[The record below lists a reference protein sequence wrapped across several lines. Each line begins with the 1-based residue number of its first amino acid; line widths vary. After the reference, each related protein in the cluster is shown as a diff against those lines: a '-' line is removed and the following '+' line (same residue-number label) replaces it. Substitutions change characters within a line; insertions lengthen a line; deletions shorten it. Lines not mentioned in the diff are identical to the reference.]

1 MYNNPFIKVTWIDTF
16 ENFTPEKTNRVK
28 TYFQKK
34 YNSKNVKIVTRMVSY
49 KNETTLHSLDL
60 SENITDFDYQKN
72 LMKDFISEN
81 KIDVKWDVI
90 ERLDNKVNSTL
101 LNQNGVKIKYNK
113 WFLEKV
119 EFSNFLSYGQDNVI
133 DFTVLPGITVVE
145 SNPKNFGGKST
156 ATVDLLMF
164 LFFNKTTKSKTNI
177 DIFNRFSNEDTVF
190 VKGYIKIDGES
201 FIIERKSNRKKT
213 KTGDYNVI
221 NSVEFSKISADGTI
235 VNLNGEQR
243 RETELF
249 IVSAIGT
256 EEDFLSTILTNG
268 YNLEEIIESKPT
280 ARGQILTKFLGLE
293 VLKQKE
299 EICKTI
305 QSEWSKKLISNQYN
319 ILDLYGLNKLSKE
332 QIINLNN
339 DSIRQQNELVIYEKD
354 LKNLENKK
362 EDILKKRN
370 NDVQDDLIKIN
381 SEQLKKDILDLT
393 KEKEISLSNYNSV
406 TLKEPSQY
414 YIEED
419 HDILKKELNDVSF
432 NHKLLMN
439 EISKQENLILELEN
453 GSFCP
458 LCKQSLSDVDHSDEI
473 NKIKNL
479 INENK
484 KTIVSIENNIL
495 EISKKENFFS
505 SLKIEFDEYEKNKIK
520 KSRYEID
527 IELKQININKLQ
539 SNLDEFIKNKEKL
552 NENIRIDGELLIL
565 KTQIETIEANIRKN
579 NISIENIKNK
589 IISFEEKIKINED
602 LIKKIKQ
609 ENDTQSIFKIYL
621 TIFGKNG
628 ISKVIL
634 KNMIPLINQEL
645 YHLLVDSCNFILELN
660 ISDKNDVEL
669 VMIDTET
676 RVVKP
681 INSGSGYERTISSLA
696 IRSVLTKISALPK
709 PNIIV
714 MDEVFGKI
722 ADENLE
728 MVGEFFKKIK
738 IYFDHIFVISHNPL
752 IRNWSDNLIMIK
764 KDNNISMIENIIP
777 KIS

>member
-90 ERLDNKVNSTL
+90 ERLDNKVNNTL

-177 DIFNRFSNEDTVF
+177 DIFNRFSEEDTVF

-213 KTGDYNVI
+213 KAGDYNVT
-221 NSVEFSKISADGTI
+221 NSVEFSKISVDGTI

-319 ILDLYGLNKLSKE
+319 ILDLDGLNKLSKE

-393 KEKEISLSNYNSV
+393 KEKEISLNNYNSV

-473 NKIKNL
+473 NKIKNF

>member
-1 MYNNPFIKVTWIDTF
+1 MYNNPFIKVTWQDTF

-213 KTGDYNVI
+213 KAGDYNVT
-221 NSVEFSKISADGTI
+221 NSVEFSKISMDGTI
-235 VNLNGEQR
+235 INLNGEQR

-319 ILDLYGLNKLSKE
+319 ILDLDGLNKLSQE
-332 QIINLNN
+332 QINNLNN

-393 KEKEISLSNYNSV
+393 KEKEISLSNFNSV
-406 TLKEPSQY
+406 MLKEPSQY
-414 YIEED
+414 YVEED
-419 HDILKKELNDVSF
+419 HDVLKKELNDVSF

-495 EISKKENFFS
+495 EINKKEKFFS
-505 SLKIEFDEYEKNKIK
+505 SLKFEFDEYEKNKIK

-539 SNLDEFIKNKEKL
+539 SKLDEFIKNKEKL

-565 KTQIETIEANIRKN
+565 KTQIETIQANIRKN

-752 IRNWSDNLIMIK
+752 IRNWSDNLVMIK

>member
-1 MYNNPFIKVTWIDTF
+1 MYNNPFIKVTWQDTF

-213 KTGDYNVI
+213 KAGDYNVT
-221 NSVEFSKISADGTI
+221 NSVEFSKISVDGTI
-235 VNLNGEQR
+235 INLNGEQR

-319 ILDLYGLNKLSKE
+319 ILDLDGLNKLSQE

-484 KTIVSIENNIL
+484 KTIVSVENNIL
-495 EISKKENFFS
+495 EISKKEKFFS
-505 SLKIEFDEYEKNKIK
+505 SLKFEFDEYEKNKIK

-539 SNLDEFIKNKEKL
+539 SKLDEFIKNKEKL

-565 KTQIETIEANIRKN
+565 KTQIETIQANIRKN

-752 IRNWSDNLIMIK
+752 IRNWSDNLVMIK

>member
-1 MYNNPFIKVTWIDTF
+1 MYNNPFIKVTWQDTF

-213 KTGDYNVI
+213 KAGDYNVT
-221 NSVEFSKISADGTI
+221 NSVEFSKISMDGTI
-235 VNLNGEQR
+235 INLNGEQR

-319 ILDLYGLNKLSKE
+319 ILDLDGLNKLSQE
-332 QIINLNN
+332 QINNLKN

-393 KEKEISLSNYNSV
+393 KEKEISLSNFNSV
-406 TLKEPSQY
+406 MLKEPSQY
-414 YIEED
+414 YVEED
-419 HDILKKELNDVSF
+419 HDVLKKELNDVSF

-473 NKIKNL
+473 NEIKNL

-495 EISKKENFFS
+495 EINKKEKFFS
-505 SLKIEFDEYEKNKIK
+505 SLKFEFDEYEKNKIK

-539 SNLDEFIKNKEKL
+539 SKLDEFIKNKEKL

-565 KTQIETIEANIRKN
+565 KTQIETIQANIRKN

-752 IRNWSDNLIMIK
+752 IRNWSDNLVMIK

>member
-1 MYNNPFIKVTWIDTF
+1 
-16 ENFTPEKTNRVK
+16 
-28 TYFQKK
+28 
-34 YNSKNVKIVTRMVSY
+34 
-49 KNETTLHSLDL
+49 
-60 SENITDFDYQKN
+60 
-72 LMKDFISEN
+72 
-81 KIDVKWDVI
+81 
-90 ERLDNKVNSTL
+90 
-101 LNQNGVKIKYNK
+101 
-113 WFLEKV
+113 
-119 EFSNFLSYGQDNVI
+119 
-133 DFTVLPGITVVE
+133 
-145 SNPKNFGGKST
+145 
-156 ATVDLLMF
+156 
-164 LFFNKTTKSKTNI
+164 
-177 DIFNRFSNEDTVF
+177 
-190 VKGYIKIDGES
+190 
-201 FIIERKSNRKKT
+201 
-213 KTGDYNVI
+213 
-221 NSVEFSKISADGTI
+221 
-235 VNLNGEQR
+235 
-243 RETELF
+243 
-249 IVSAIGT
+249 
-256 EEDFLSTILTNG
+256 
-268 YNLEEIIESKPT
+268 
-280 ARGQILTKFLGLE
+280 
-293 VLKQKE
+293 
-299 EICKTI
+299 
-305 QSEWSKKLISNQYN
+305 
-319 ILDLYGLNKLSKE
+319 
-332 QIINLNN
+332 
-339 DSIRQQNELVIYEKD
+339 
-354 LKNLENKK
+354 
-362 EDILKKRN
+362 
-370 NDVQDDLIKIN
+370 
-381 SEQLKKDILDLT
+381 
-393 KEKEISLSNYNSV
+393 
-406 TLKEPSQY
+406 LKEPSQY
-414 YIEED
+414 YVEED
-419 HDILKKELNDVSF
+419 HDVLKKELNDVSF
-432 NHKLLMN
+432 NHKLLIN

-484 KTIVSIENNIL
+484 KTIISVENNIL
-495 EISKKENFFS
+495 EISKKEKFFS
-505 SLKIEFDEYEKNKIK
+505 SLKFEFDEYEKNKIK

-527 IELKQININKLQ
+527 VELKQININKLQ
-539 SNLDEFIKNKEKL
+539 SKLDEFIKNKEKL
-552 NENIRIDGELLIL
+552 NENISIDGELLIL
-565 KTQIETIEANIRKN
+565 KTQIETIHANIRKN

>member
-119 EFSNFLSYGQDNVI
+119 EFSNFLSYGQDNII

-177 DIFNRFSNEDTVF
+177 DIFNRFSEEDTVF

-213 KTGDYNVI
+213 KAGDYNVT
-221 NSVEFSKISADGTI
+221 NSVEFSKISVDGTI

-319 ILDLYGLNKLSKE
+319 ILDLDGLNKLSKE

-393 KEKEISLSNYNSV
+393 KEKEISLSNFNSV

-419 HDILKKELNDVSF
+419 HDVVKKELNDVSF

>member
-1 MYNNPFIKVTWIDTF
+1 MYNNPFIKVTWQDTF
-16 ENFTPEKTNRVK
+16 ENFTPEKINRVK

-90 ERLDNKVNSTL
+90 ERLDNKVNNTL

-213 KTGDYNVI
+213 KVGDYNVT
-221 NSVEFSKISADGTI
+221 NSVEFSKISVDGTI
-235 VNLNGEQR
+235 INLNGEQR

-319 ILDLYGLNKLSKE
+319 ILDLDGLNKLSKE

-393 KEKEISLSNYNSV
+393 KEKEISLTNFNSV

-414 YIEED
+414 YVEED
-419 HDILKKELNDVSF
+419 HDVLKKELNDVSF
-432 NHKLLMN
+432 NHKLLIN

-484 KTIVSIENNIL
+484 KTIISVENNIL
-495 EISKKENFFS
+495 EISKKEKFFS
-505 SLKIEFDEYEKNKIK
+505 SLKFEFDEYEKNKIK

-527 IELKQININKLQ
+527 VELKQININKLQ
-539 SNLDEFIKNKEKL
+539 SKLDEFIKNKEKL
-552 NENIRIDGELLIL
+552 NENISIDGELLIL
-565 KTQIETIEANIRKN
+565 KTQIETIHANIRKN

>member
-177 DIFNRFSNEDTVF
+177 DIFNRFSEEDTVF

-213 KTGDYNVI
+213 KAGDYNVT
-221 NSVEFSKISADGTI
+221 NSVEFSKISVDGTI

-319 ILDLYGLNKLSKE
+319 ILDLDGLNKLSKE

-393 KEKEISLSNYNSV
+393 KEKEISLSNFNSV

-414 YIEED
+414 YVEED
-419 HDILKKELNDVSF
+419 HDVVKKELNDVSF

>member
-1 MYNNPFIKVTWIDTF
+1 MYNNPFIKVTWQDTF
-16 ENFTPEKTNRVK
+16 ENFTPEKINRVK

-213 KTGDYNVI
+213 KAGDYNVT
-221 NSVEFSKISADGTI
+221 NSVEFSKISMDGTI
-235 VNLNGEQR
+235 INLNGEQR

-319 ILDLYGLNKLSKE
+319 ILDLDGLNKLSQE
-332 QIINLNN
+332 QINNLNN

-393 KEKEISLSNYNSV
+393 KEKEISLSNFNSV
-406 TLKEPSQY
+406 MLKEPSQY
-414 YIEED
+414 YVEED
-419 HDILKKELNDVSF
+419 HDVLKKELNDVSF

-473 NKIKNL
+473 NEIKNL

-495 EISKKENFFS
+495 EINKKEKFFS
-505 SLKIEFDEYEKNKIK
+505 SLKFEFDEYEKNKIK

-539 SNLDEFIKNKEKL
+539 SKLDEFIKNKEKL

-565 KTQIETIEANIRKN
+565 KTQIETIQANIRKN

-752 IRNWSDNLIMIK
+752 IRNWSDNLVMIK

>member
-1 MYNNPFIKVTWIDTF
+1 MYNNPFIKVTWQDTF

-213 KTGDYNVI
+213 KAGDYNVT
-221 NSVEFSKISADGTI
+221 NSVEFSKISVDGTI
-235 VNLNGEQR
+235 INLNGEQR

-319 ILDLYGLNKLSKE
+319 ILDLDGLNKLSQE

-393 KEKEISLSNYNSV
+393 KEKEISLSNFNSV

-414 YIEED
+414 YVEED
-419 HDILKKELNDVSF
+419 HDVLKKELNDVSF

-484 KTIVSIENNIL
+484 KTIVSVENNIL
-495 EISKKENFFS
+495 EISKKEKFFS
-505 SLKIEFDEYEKNKIK
+505 SLKFEFDEYEKNKIK

-539 SNLDEFIKNKEKL
+539 SKLDEFIKNKEKL

-565 KTQIETIEANIRKN
+565 KTQIETIQANIRKN

-752 IRNWSDNLIMIK
+752 IRNWSDNLVMIK

>member
-213 KTGDYNVI
+213 KTGDYNVT
-221 NSVEFSKISADGTI
+221 NSVEFSKISVDGTI

-319 ILDLYGLNKLSKE
+319 ILDLDGLNKLSKE

-393 KEKEISLSNYNSV
+393 KEKEISLSNFNSV

-414 YIEED
+414 YVEED
-419 HDILKKELNDVSF
+419 HDVVKKELNDVSF

-565 KTQIETIEANIRKN
+565 KTQIETIQANIRKN

>member
-1 MYNNPFIKVTWIDTF
+1 MYNNPFIKVTWQDTF

-213 KTGDYNVI
+213 KAGDYNVT
-221 NSVEFSKISADGTI
+221 NSVEFSKISVDGTI
-235 VNLNGEQR
+235 INLNGEQR

-319 ILDLYGLNKLSKE
+319 ILDLDGLNKLSQE

-393 KEKEISLSNYNSV
+393 KEKEISLSNFNSV

-414 YIEED
+414 YVEED
-419 HDILKKELNDVSF
+419 HDVLKKELNDVSF

-484 KTIVSIENNIL
+484 KTIVSVENNIL
-495 EISKKENFFS
+495 EISKKEKFFS
-505 SLKIEFDEYEKNKIK
+505 SLKFEFDEYEKNKIK

-527 IELKQININKLQ
+527 IDLKQININKLQ
-539 SNLDEFIKNKEKL
+539 SKLDEFIKNKEKL

-565 KTQIETIEANIRKN
+565 KTQIETIQANIRKN

-752 IRNWSDNLIMIK
+752 IRNWSDNLVMIK

>member
-1 MYNNPFIKVTWIDTF
+1 MYNNPFIKVTWQDTF

-213 KTGDYNVI
+213 KAGDYNVT
-221 NSVEFSKISADGTI
+221 NSVEFSKISMDGTI
-235 VNLNGEQR
+235 INLNGEQR

-319 ILDLYGLNKLSKE
+319 ILDLDGLNKLSQE

-393 KEKEISLSNYNSV
+393 KEKEISLSNFNSV
-406 TLKEPSQY
+406 MLKEPSQY
-414 YIEED
+414 YVEED
-419 HDILKKELNDVSF
+419 HDVLKKELNDVSF

-473 NKIKNL
+473 NEIKNL

-495 EISKKENFFS
+495 EINKKEKFFS
-505 SLKIEFDEYEKNKIK
+505 SLKFEFDEYEKNKIK

-539 SNLDEFIKNKEKL
+539 SKLDEFIKNKEKL

-565 KTQIETIEANIRKN
+565 KTQIETIQANIRKN

-752 IRNWSDNLIMIK
+752 IRNWSDNLVMIK

>member
-177 DIFNRFSNEDTVF
+177 DIFNRFSEEDTVF

-213 KTGDYNVI
+213 KAGDYNVT
-221 NSVEFSKISADGTI
+221 NSVEFSKISVDGTI

-319 ILDLYGLNKLSKE
+319 ILDLDGLNKLSKE

-393 KEKEISLSNYNSV
+393 KEKEISLSNFNSV

-419 HDILKKELNDVSF
+419 HDVVKKELNDASF

>member
-119 EFSNFLSYGQDNVI
+119 EFSNFLSYGQDNEI

-177 DIFNRFSNEDTVF
+177 DIFNRFSEEDTVF

-213 KTGDYNVI
+213 KAGDYNVT
-221 NSVEFSKISADGTI
+221 NSVEFSKISVDGTI

-319 ILDLYGLNKLSKE
+319 ILDLDGLNKLSKE

-393 KEKEISLSNYNSV
+393 KEKEISLSNFNSV

-419 HDILKKELNDVSF
+419 HDVVKKELNDVSF

-565 KTQIETIEANIRKN
+565 KTQIETIYANIRKN

>member
-1 MYNNPFIKVTWIDTF
+1 MYNNPFIKVTWQDTF

-213 KTGDYNVI
+213 KAGDYNVT
-221 NSVEFSKISADGTI
+221 NSVEFSKISMDGTI
-235 VNLNGEQR
+235 INLNGEQR

-319 ILDLYGLNKLSKE
+319 ILDLDGLNKLSQE
-332 QIINLNN
+332 QINNLNN

-393 KEKEISLSNYNSV
+393 KEKEISLSNFNSV
-406 TLKEPSQY
+406 MLKEPSQY
-414 YIEED
+414 YVEED
-419 HDILKKELNDVSF
+419 HDVLKKELNDVSF

-473 NKIKNL
+473 NEIKNL

-495 EISKKENFFS
+495 EINKKEKFFS
-505 SLKIEFDEYEKNKIK
+505 SLKFEFDEYEKNKIK

-539 SNLDEFIKNKEKL
+539 SKLDEFIKNKEKL

-565 KTQIETIEANIRKN
+565 KTQIETIQANIRKN

-752 IRNWSDNLIMIK
+752 IRNWSDNLVMIK

>member
-90 ERLDNKVNSTL
+90 ERLDNKVNNTL

-177 DIFNRFSNEDTVF
+177 DIFNRFSEEDTVF

-213 KTGDYNVI
+213 KAGDYNVT
-221 NSVEFSKISADGTI
+221 NSVEFSKISVDGTI
-235 VNLNGEQR
+235 INLNGEQR

-319 ILDLYGLNKLSKE
+319 ILDLDGLNKLSKE

-393 KEKEISLSNYNSV
+393 KEKEISLSNFNSV

-419 HDILKKELNDVSF
+419 HDVVKKELNDVSF

-439 EISKQENLILELEN
+439 EITKQENLILELEN

>member
-1 MYNNPFIKVTWIDTF
+1 MYNNPFIKVTWRDTF
-16 ENFTPEKTNRVK
+16 ENFTPEKISRVK

-34 YNSKNVKIVTRMVSY
+34 YNSKNVKIVTILVSY
-49 KNETTLHSLDL
+49 KNETKLHSLDL

-81 KIDVKWDVI
+81 KIDVKWDII
-90 ERLDNKVNSTL
+90 ERLDNKVNSVL
-101 LNQNGVKIKYNK
+101 LNENGIKIKYNK
-113 WFLEKV
+113 WSLEKV
-119 EFSNFLSYGQDNVI
+119 EFSNFLSYGQDNTI
-133 DFTVLPGITVVE
+133 DFTILPGITVVE

-164 LFFNKTTKSKTNI
+164 LFFNKTTKSKTSI
-177 DIFNRFSNEDTVF
+177 DIFNRFSNEDSVS

-213 KTGDYNVI
+213 KVGDYIVT
-221 NSVEFSKISADGTI
+221 NSVEFSKVNEDGTI
-235 VNLNGEQR
+235 TNLNGEQR

-249 IVSAIGT
+249 ITSAIGT

-319 ILDLYGLNKLSKE
+319 ILDLDDLNKLSQE

-339 DSIRQQNELVIYEKD
+339 DGIRQQNELIIFEKD
-354 LKNLENKK
+354 SKNLENKK
-362 EDILKKRN
+362 EDILRKRN
-370 NDVQDDLIKIN
+370 NDIQDVLKKIN
-381 SEQLKKDILDLT
+381 SEQLKKDILELI
-393 KEKEISLSNYNSV
+393 KEKDISLSNFNSV
-406 TLKEPSQY
+406 IVKEPSQY
-414 YIEED
+414 YVEEE
-419 HDILKKELNDVSF
+419 HDVIRKELNDITFS
-432 NHKLLMN
+432 HKLLID
-439 EISKQENLILELEN
+439 EINKQENLILELEN

-458 LCKQSLSDVDHSDEI
+458 LCKQSLSDVDHSEEI
-473 NKIKNL
+473 SKIKKL
-479 INENK
+479 IDENK
-484 KTIVSIENNIL
+484 KTIVIIENNIL
-495 EISKKENFFS
+495 ETTKNEKFFY

-527 IELKQININKLQ
+527 VELKQININKLQ
-539 SNLDEFIKNKEKL
+539 SELDEFIKNKEKL
-552 NENIRIDGELLIL
+552 NENIRIDGELLVL
-565 KTQIETIEANIRKN
+565 KTQIETVQANIRRN
-579 NISIENIKNK
+579 NISIENIKGK
-589 IISFEEKIKINED
+589 ILSFEEKIKINKD
-602 LIKKIKQ
+602 LIKRIKQ

-634 KNMIPLINQEL
+634 RNMIPLINQEL
-645 YHLLVDSCNFILELN
+645 YHLLVDSCSFILELN

-681 INSGSGYERTISSLA
+681 INSGSGFERTISSLA

-738 IYFDHIFVISHNPL
+738 IYFDHILVISHNPL

-764 KDNNISMIENIIP
+764 KDDNISLIENIIP

>member
-177 DIFNRFSNEDTVF
+177 DIFNRFSNEDTIF

-213 KTGDYNVI
+213 KTGDYNVT
-221 NSVEFSKISADGTI
+221 NSVEFSKISVDGTI

-319 ILDLYGLNKLSKE
+319 ILDLDGLNKLSKE

-339 DSIRQQNELVIYEKD
+339 DSIRQQNELVIFEKD

-393 KEKEISLSNYNSV
+393 KEKEVSLSNFNSV

-414 YIEED
+414 YVEEE
-419 HDILKKELNDVSF
+419 HDVLKKELNDVLF
-432 NHKLLMN
+432 NHKLLMD
-439 EISKQENLILELEN
+439 EINKQENLILELEN

-458 LCKQSLSDVDHSDEI
+458 LCKQSLSDVDHSEEI
-473 NKIKNL
+473 SKIKKL

-484 KTIVSIENNIL
+484 ITIVSFENNIL
-495 EISKKENFFS
+495 EITKKEKFFS

-539 SNLDEFIKNKEKL
+539 SKLDEFIKNKEKL

-565 KTQIETIEANIRKN
+565 KTQIETIHANIRKN

>member
-119 EFSNFLSYGQDNVI
+119 EFSNFLSYGQDNII

-177 DIFNRFSNEDTVF
+177 DIFNRFSEEDTVF

-213 KTGDYNVI
+213 KAGDYNVT
-221 NSVEFSKISADGTI
+221 NSVEFSKISVDGTI

-319 ILDLYGLNKLSKE
+319 ILDLDGLNKLSKE

-393 KEKEISLSNYNSV
+393 KEKEISLSNFNSV

-414 YIEED
+414 YVEED
-419 HDILKKELNDVSF
+419 HDVVKKELNDVSF

-527 IELKQININKLQ
+527 TELKQININKLQ

>member
-1 MYNNPFIKVTWIDTF
+1 MYNNPFIKVTWQDTF

-213 KTGDYNVI
+213 KAGDYNVT
-221 NSVEFSKISADGTI
+221 NSVEFSKISMDGTI
-235 VNLNGEQR
+235 INLNGEQR

-319 ILDLYGLNKLSKE
+319 ILDLDGLNKLSQE
-332 QIINLNN
+332 QINNLNN

-393 KEKEISLSNYNSV
+393 KEKEISLSNFNSV
-406 TLKEPSQY
+406 MLKEPSQY
-414 YIEED
+414 YVEED
-419 HDILKKELNDVSF
+419 HDVLKKELNDVSF

-495 EISKKENFFS
+495 EINKKEKFFS
-505 SLKIEFDEYEKNKIK
+505 SLKFEFDEYEKNKIK

-539 SNLDEFIKNKEKL
+539 SKLDEFIKNKEKL

-565 KTQIETIEANIRKN
+565 KTQIETIQANIRKN
-579 NISIENIKNK
+579 NIPIENIKNK

-752 IRNWSDNLIMIK
+752 IRNWSDNLVMIK

>member
-1 MYNNPFIKVTWIDTF
+1 
-16 ENFTPEKTNRVK
+16 
-28 TYFQKK
+28 
-34 YNSKNVKIVTRMVSY
+34 
-49 KNETTLHSLDL
+49 
-60 SENITDFDYQKN
+60 
-72 LMKDFISEN
+72 
-81 KIDVKWDVI
+81 
-90 ERLDNKVNSTL
+90 
-101 LNQNGVKIKYNK
+101 
-113 WFLEKV
+113 
-119 EFSNFLSYGQDNVI
+119 
-133 DFTVLPGITVVE
+133 
-145 SNPKNFGGKST
+145 
-156 ATVDLLMF
+156 
-164 LFFNKTTKSKTNI
+164 
-177 DIFNRFSNEDTVF
+177 
-190 VKGYIKIDGES
+190 
-201 FIIERKSNRKKT
+201 
-213 KTGDYNVI
+213 
-221 NSVEFSKISADGTI
+221 
-235 VNLNGEQR
+235 
-243 RETELF
+243 
-249 IVSAIGT
+249 
-256 EEDFLSTILTNG
+256 
-268 YNLEEIIESKPT
+268 
-280 ARGQILTKFLGLE
+280 
-293 VLKQKE
+293 
-299 EICKTI
+299 
-305 QSEWSKKLISNQYN
+305 
-319 ILDLYGLNKLSKE
+319 
-332 QIINLNN
+332 
-339 DSIRQQNELVIYEKD
+339 LVIYEKD

-393 KEKEISLSNYNSV
+393 KEKEISLTNFNSV

-414 YIEED
+414 YVEED
-419 HDILKKELNDVSF
+419 HDVLKKELNDVSF
-432 NHKLLMN
+432 NHKLLIN

-484 KTIVSIENNIL
+484 KTIISVENNIL
-495 EISKKENFFS
+495 EISKKEKFFS
-505 SLKIEFDEYEKNKIK
+505 SLKFEFDEYEKNKIK

-527 IELKQININKLQ
+527 VELKQININKLQ
-539 SNLDEFIKNKEKL
+539 SKLDEFIKNKEKL
-552 NENIRIDGELLIL
+552 NENISIDGELLIL
-565 KTQIETIEANIRKN
+565 KTQIETIHANIRKN

>member
-119 EFSNFLSYGQDNVI
+119 EFSNFLSYGQDNII

-177 DIFNRFSNEDTVF
+177 DIFNRFSEEDTVF

-213 KTGDYNVI
+213 KAGDYNVT
-221 NSVEFSKISADGTI
+221 NSVEFSKISVDGTI

-319 ILDLYGLNKLSKE
+319 ILDLDGLNKLSKE

-393 KEKEISLSNYNSV
+393 KEKEISLSNFNSV

-414 YIEED
+414 YVEED
-419 HDILKKELNDVSF
+419 HD
-432 NHKLLMN
+432 
-439 EISKQENLILELEN
+439 
-453 GSFCP
+453 
-458 LCKQSLSDVDHSDEI
+458 
-473 NKIKNL
+473 
-479 INENK
+479 
-484 KTIVSIENNIL
+484 
-495 EISKKENFFS
+495 
-505 SLKIEFDEYEKNKIK
+505 
-520 KSRYEID
+520 
-527 IELKQININKLQ
+527 
-539 SNLDEFIKNKEKL
+539 
-552 NENIRIDGELLIL
+552 
-565 KTQIETIEANIRKN
+565 
-579 NISIENIKNK
+579 
-589 IISFEEKIKINED
+589 
-602 LIKKIKQ
+602 
-609 ENDTQSIFKIYL
+609 
-621 TIFGKNG
+621 
-628 ISKVIL
+628 
-634 KNMIPLINQEL
+634 
-645 YHLLVDSCNFILELN
+645 
-660 ISDKNDVEL
+660 
-669 VMIDTET
+669 
-676 RVVKP
+676 VVKK
-681 INSGSGYERTISSLA
+681 N
-696 IRSVLTKISALPK
+696 
-709 PNIIV
+709 
-714 MDEVFGKI
+714 
-722 ADENLE
+722 
-728 MVGEFFKKIK
+728 
-738 IYFDHIFVISHNPL
+738 
-752 IRNWSDNLIMIK
+752 
-764 KDNNISMIENIIP
+764 
-777 KIS
+777 